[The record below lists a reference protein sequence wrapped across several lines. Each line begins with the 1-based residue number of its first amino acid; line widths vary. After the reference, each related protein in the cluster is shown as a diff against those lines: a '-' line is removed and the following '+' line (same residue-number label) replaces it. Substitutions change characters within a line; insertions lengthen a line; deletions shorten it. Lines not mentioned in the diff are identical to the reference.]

1 MVGSNLV
8 SFLLDRNNEVWRLV
22 RKGTV
27 APAPM
32 ICWDD
37 RTGEADT
44 SAFEGMD
51 VVIHLAG
58 ENLAG
63 RRWHKAQK
71 DKIRESR
78 VFGTANLVR
87 LLTALKSPP
96 ATLICASAVG
106 YYGNQSD
113 TEVTEDGAVGQG
125 FLAGLVKDWEGA
137 GEAAVAAGIRV
148 VHLRLGM
155 VLAKSGGALAK
166 MVFPFKFGLG
176 AILGNGKQAM
186 PWIHI
191 ADVQD
196 VVGFLLNNRHISG
209 AVNVVAPETV
219 DNRTFSRTLGRVLK
233 RPVFFSVPAFFLRMV
248 FGEMADELLL
258 SGARVKPQKLI
269 SNGYPFHFSTL
280 EDALRNLL
288 TEKRTT

>member
-1 MVGSNLV
+1 
-8 SFLLDRNNEVWRLV
+8 
-22 RKGTV
+22 
-27 APAPM
+27 
-32 ICWDD
+32 
-37 RTGEADT
+37 
-44 SAFEGMD
+44 
-51 VVIHLAG
+51 
-58 ENLAG
+58 
-63 RRWHKAQK
+63 
-71 DKIRESR
+71 
-78 VFGTANLVR
+78 
-87 LLTALKSPP
+87 
-96 ATLICASAVG
+96 
-106 YYGNQSD
+106 
-113 TEVTEDGAVGQG
+113 G

-155 VLAKSGGALAK
+155 VLAKSGGVLSK
-166 MVFPFKFGLG
+166 MFFRFKFGLG